1 MLEKYLK
8 NTRIRKQGLIS
19 FKIKRTYELD
29 KQNLTIP
36 SNVICAVYISGWYS
50 AYMCLLTKRFF
61 SPCSTFNW
69 TVPFCSYLMCV
80 IFTLGTVVLY
90 LVPLKFLL
98 LAWGKVFFPFTLECL
113 ILFYISQSL
122 RAARCLFFALIL
134 LFFYAKIWSVNLN
147 TPFRY
152 PSFLFS
158 VSSSC
163 GP

>member
-1 MLEKYLK
+1 MIKSFGKIINHTQMLEKYLK

-29 KQNLTIP
+29 KQNRTIP

-50 AYMCLLTKRFF
+50 AYMCLLTKGFF

-98 LAWGKVFFPFTLECL
+98 LAWGKVFFHLLLNALFCFTFLSPWEQL
-113 ILFYISQSL
+113 AAFFL
-122 RAARCLFFALIL
+122 RWLCHFFMQRYEALI
-134 LFFYAKIWSVNLN
+134 
-147 TPFRY
+147 
-152 PSFLFS
+152 
-158 VSSSC
+158 
-163 GP
+163 

>member
-1 MLEKYLK
+1 MIKSFGKIINHTQMLEKYLK
-8 NTRIRKQGLIS
+8 NTRSRKQGLIS
-19 FKIKRTYELD
+19 FKIKRTYKLD

-98 LAWGKVFFPFTLECL
+98 LAWGKVFFSTYSWMP
-113 ILFYISQSL
+113 Y
-122 RAARCLFFALIL
+122 
-134 LFFYAKIWSVNLN
+134 SVVH
-147 TPFRY
+147 
-152 PSFLFS
+152 FS
-158 VSSSC
+158 VLESSPLHFFCVDSVIFLC
-163 GP
+163 KDMKR

>member
-1 MLEKYLK
+1 M
-8 NTRIRKQGLIS
+8 S
-19 FKIKRTYELD
+19 FVLYILAVDIQRTCAFL
-29 KQNLTIP
+29 P
-36 SNVICAVYISGWYS
+36 NV
-50 AYMCLLTKRFF
+50 FF

-98 LAWGKVFFPFTLECL
+98 LAWGKVFFPLTLECL

-134 LFFYAKIWSVNLN
+134 LFFYAKI
-147 TPFRY
+147 
-152 PSFLFS
+152 
-158 VSSSC
+158 
-163 GP
+163 